1 MSLHEYL
8 QAFREAID
16 RIDRYGYADSISFH
30 QELRAGKQALLKVTV
45 ILVDGSSLHIKEYI
59 DAMYGIKV
67 VSYGYQ
73 YQDINGSLHF
83 RYDNARHKPELQFI
97 EHKHLPGNNIIEA
110 PPPHISELVDEV
122 ISFL

>member
-8 QAFREAID
+8 QTFREAID
-16 RIDRYGYADSISFH
+16 KIDRYGYADSISFN

-59 DAMYGIKV
+59 DSMYGIEI

-83 RYDNARHKPELQFI
+83 RYDNARHKPDLQFK
-97 EHKHLPGNNIIEA
+97 EHQCKQ
-110 PPPHISELVDEV
+110 VV
-122 ISFL
+122 